1 MRPHMFKGP
10 LPIRIH
16 HRRLAS
22 DNAKLEGTIPLARFE
37 RLIELL
43 ENDAG
48 DVQVKLEFRPGHKRR
63 TRIIGQF
70 DFSAA
75 MVCQSCMEP
84 VTLGL
89 VGEVRL
95 MIVNSE
101 AELEALDEEDD
112 GLICSE
118 DQLLLAD
125 LLEDDLIL
133 SLPMVSRHAEGECP
147 SDGVSM
153 LLASRA
159 AMDLDQD
166 QRQAENPTK
175 ETYRPFAGLADLTEG
190 LFKKH

>member
-1 MRPHMFKGP
+1 
-10 LPIRIH
+10 
-16 HRRLAS
+16 
-22 DNAKLEGTIPLARFE
+22 
-37 RLIELL
+37 
-43 ENDAG
+43 
-48 DVQVKLEFRPGHKRR
+48 
-63 TRIIGQF
+63 
-70 DFSAA
+70 
-75 MVCQSCMEP
+75 
-84 VTLGL
+84 
-89 VGEVRL
+89 

-133 SLPMVSRHAEGECP
+133 SLPMVSRHAKGECP
-147 SDGVSM
+147 ADGVSM